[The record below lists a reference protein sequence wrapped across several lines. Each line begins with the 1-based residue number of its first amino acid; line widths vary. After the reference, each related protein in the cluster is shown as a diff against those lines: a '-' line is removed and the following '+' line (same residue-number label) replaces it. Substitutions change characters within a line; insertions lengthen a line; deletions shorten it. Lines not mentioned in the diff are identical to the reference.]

1 LHHCEFAITILRLI
15 IAVLIQYRLGHGIF
29 SADGTQWER
38 ARTILRPQFT
48 RDQVGDLNMEERHV
62 KNLLHAISSRSG
74 VQSDIV
80 DLQPLFFRL
89 SMDSASEFLFGQ
101 STNTQLSAL
110 SEEALL
116 KNAEDTEFVKAFE
129 ACNRRIM
136 MAMLLNEQY
145 ALFLTKSFKDKCRLC
160 HRYIDKFVR
169 KALDQ
174 KEDISPK
181 DEPERYVFAEKLA
194 NETTDAAEIRNQ
206 LLSILVA
213 GRDTT
218 ASLMSFLFIML
229 SQHPEVFNKLRKLI
243 IEEFGTFSDPKNISF
258 ASLKGCTYLQWCL
271 SETLRL
277 HPPLPWN
284 SRRSTRDTSLPR
296 GGGKDGMSPVFV
308 PKGTETVYLV
318 WLMQREPDIW
328 GEDAEDFR
336 PERWQTHK
344 FGGFEYLPFNGGPRY
359 VICHRARENRRVYI
373 LTSK

>member
-62 KNLLHAISSRSG
+62 KNLLHAISSKSG
-74 VQSDIV
+74 DQSEIV

-169 KALDQ
+169 KALDRHNSFPY
-174 KEDISPK
+174 EFLIHH
-181 DEPERYVFAEKLA
+181 A
-194 NETTDAAEIRNQ
+194 
-206 LLSILVA
+206 LSA
-213 GRDTT
+213 
-218 ASLMSFLFIML
+218 
-229 SQHPEVFNKLRKLI
+229 P
-243 IEEFGTFSDPKNISF
+243 
-258 ASLKGCTYLQWCL
+258 
-271 SETLRL
+271 
-277 HPPLPWN
+277 
-284 SRRSTRDTSLPR
+284 
-296 GGGKDGMSPVFV
+296 
-308 PKGTETVYLV
+308 
-318 WLMQREPDIW
+318 
-328 GEDAEDFR
+328 
-336 PERWQTHK
+336 
-344 FGGFEYLPFNGGPRY
+344 
-359 VICHRARENRRVYI
+359 
-373 LTSK
+373 

>member
-1 LHHCEFAITILRLI
+1 MLI
-15 IAVLIQYRLGHGIF
+15 AAVLIHYRLGHGIF
-29 SADGTQWER
+29 SADGKQWER

-62 KNLLHAISSRSG
+62 QSLLHAISSKSG
-74 VQSDIV
+74 AQSDIV

-116 KNAEDTEFVKAFE
+116 KNTEDTEFVKAFE

-169 KALDQ
+169 KALNQ
-174 KEDISPK
+174 KENISSK

-194 NETTDAAEIRNQ
+194 KETTDAAEIRNQ

-243 IEEFGTFSDPKNISF
+243 IKEFGTFSDPKNISF

-328 GEDAEDFR
+328 GEDAENFR
-336 PERWQTHK
+336 PERWQNHK

-359 VICHRARENRRVYI
+359 VICHRAHEH
-373 LTSK
+373 